1 MYAAVLLAY
10 VALANPVYWIG
21 GAEAVG
27 TFELVRSLDGVFFLF
42 FTALYHHLRHV
53 AARSFEAFRPM
64 LGVSTDASERAAYE
78 LIHLPRGLGW
88 VALVLGLVVGAQSVL
103 FDPASL
109 GLDGTTTALPYVV
122 AFVALTYTV
131 ASLAALIFQTLRQLL
146 VVGRLHREAAN
157 IDLFHLRPAHAF
169 GTLTARA
176 GMGLALFI
184 AYNVLLQEVTGD
196 AGAPAYAMIVAGVLA
211 VAVFTLPLL
220 GMQAR
225 LKREKARLLGR
236 SDEAIKTT
244 IAAIHERVAGDRH
257 GDVGELNTSLNAL
270 ITTRKLVAGLSTW
283 PWETDTLRSFF
294 STLLLPILL
303 WLVTRFLGRLV

>member
-1 MYAAVLLAY
+1 
-10 VALANPVYWIG
+10 
-21 GAEAVG
+21 
-27 TFELVRSLDGVFFLF
+27 LDGAPTL
-42 FTALYHHLRHV
+42 A
-53 AARSFEAFRPM
+53 
-64 LGVSTDASERAAYE
+64 
-78 LIHLPRGLGW
+78 
-88 VALVLGLVVGAQSVL
+88 
-103 FDPASL
+103 
-109 GLDGTTTALPYVV
+109 PYVL
-122 AFVALTYTV
+122 AFVALSYTV
-131 ASLAALIFQTLRQLL
+131 ASLAALLFQTVRQLL
-146 VVGRLHREAAN
+146 VVGRLHRHATN

-196 AGAPAYAMIVAGVLA
+196 AGAPAYAMIVAGALA

-220 GMQAR
+220 GMQGR

-244 IAAIHERVAGDRH
+244 VAAIHERVASDRH